1 MTIEQNTPE
10 PDLTPNPATIPPR
23 ESSEGDQHEERSSPG
38 AVTKRRNNPSLKIA
52 VNLLMVFVL
61 AILGMLIWQRF
72 LQNSAQA
79 VTASPEATN
88 AIAPTFTP
96 LAVTLDIAM
105 QPFSA
110 TEDSSLQNGILRRTD
125 YHTIIP
131 ERPSEAV
138 ITYTVQRDDTLFGIA
153 DTFGL
158 KPETI
163 LWGNFETLQDNPH
176 LLKPDQVLNILPID
190 GTYYKWNNNDNLGS
204 VANFFGVDPQNIL
217 EYPGNHAD
225 LTQLTG
231 QNSGFQPDQWL
242 IIPDGKR
249 AIKDW
254 GPPAITRSNAAAA
267 RYYGDGSCGATYEG
281 AVGTGTF
288 IWPAGS
294 HSISGYNYSGI
305 HPAIDIAGATG
316 DAVFA
321 SDSGVIVFSG
331 WSNFGYGYLVVI
343 DHGNGYQTAY
353 AHLSAISVGC
363 GQSVF
368 QGSAIG
374 AVGNTGNS
382 AGSHLHFELSYGGA
396 KLNPL
401 ENLR

>member
-1 MTIEQNTPE
+1 MENESTPE
-10 PDLTPNPATIPPR
+10 NTSSAPAVQKSNKALPV
-23 ESSEGDQHEERSSPG
+23 
-38 AVTKRRNNPSLKIA
+38 AA
-52 VNLLMVFVL
+52 NLLMIVVL
-61 AILGMLIWQRF
+61 VILAWLVWQRF
-72 LQNSAQA
+72 FQPSAQA
-79 VTASPEATN
+79 TGP
-88 AIAPTFTP
+88 APTLPTLSEQPTAQPARVDAESLVALSP
-96 LAVTLDIAM
+96 LAKTSPYLGN
-105 QPFSA
+105 
-110 TEDSSLQNGILRRTD
+110 EGIIRQTD
-125 YHTIIP
+125 VRTIIP
-131 ERPSEAV
+131 ERPRQEV
-138 ITYTVQRDDTLFGIA
+138 ITYTVQRDDTLFAIA
-153 DTFGL
+153 DAFGL

-190 GTYYKWNNNDNLGS
+190 GTYYQWNPNDNLGA
-204 VANFFGVDPQNIL
+204 VASFFGVDPESIL
-217 EYPGNHAD
+217 EYPGNNAD
-225 LTQLTG
+225 LTELDG
-231 QNSGFQPDQWL
+231 PNSGLQPEQW
-242 IIPDGKR
+242 IVVPGGKR

-267 RYYGDGSCGATYEG
+267 SYYGDGSCGATYEG

-288 IWPAGS
+288 IWPS
-294 HSISGYNYSGI
+294 VVRSISGYNYSGI

-316 DAVFA
+316 NAVFA
-321 SDSGVIVFSG
+321 SDSGVIVYSG

-353 AHLSAISVGC
+353 AHLSAINVGC

-368 QGSAIG
+368 QGSTIG

-382 AGSHLHFELSYGGA
+382 AGSHLHFELSYSGV

>member
-1 MTIEQNTPE
+1 MEKQANPE
-10 PDLTPNPATIPPR
+10 NIPSAPPK
-23 ESSEGDQHEERSSPG
+23 Q
-38 AVTKRRNNPSLKIA
+38 KRKNALPVA
-52 VNLLMVFVL
+52 ANLLMVGVL
-61 AILGMLIWQRF
+61 VILAWLVWQRF
-72 LQNSAQA
+72 LQPSAKA
-79 VTASPEATN
+79 VSPAPSLPALSEQPTAQ
-88 AIAPTFTP
+88 PTRANLQVALAP
-96 LAVTLDIAM
+96 LAKSSPYLDD
-105 QPFSA
+105 
-110 TEDSSLQNGILRRTD
+110 EGILRHTD
-125 YHTIIP
+125 VRTIIP
-131 ERPSEAV
+131 ERPRQDV
-138 ITYTVQRDDTLFGIA
+138 ITYTVQRDDTLFAIA
-153 DTFGL
+153 DAFGL

-190 GTYYKWNNNDNLGS
+190 GTYYQWNPNDNLGA
-204 VANFFGVDPQNIL
+204 VASFFGVDPESIL

-225 LTQLTG
+225 LTALDG
-231 QNSGFQPDQWL
+231 PNSGLQPGQWVVV
-242 IIPDGKR
+242 PEGKR

-267 RYYGDGSCGATYEG
+267 SYYGDGSCGATYEG

-288 IWPAGS
+288 IWPTVVR
-294 HSISGYNYSGI
+294 SISGYNYSGI

-316 DAVFA
+316 NAVFA
-321 SDSGVIVFSG
+321 SDSGVVVYSG

-353 AHLSAISVGC
+353 AHLSAINVGC

-368 QGSAIG
+368 QGSTIG

-382 AGSHLHFELSYGGA
+382 AGSHLHFELSYSGV

>member
-1 MTIEQNTPE
+1 MTAEQNALESNSTTNPLILPE
-10 PDLTPNPATIPPR
+10 GETSTDGSYEVKAATEP
-23 ESSEGDQHEERSSPG
+23 ESLRGENQ
-38 AVTKRRNNPSLKIA
+38 LMKIA
-52 VNLLMVFVL
+52 VNFLMVFVL
-61 AILGMLIWQRF
+61 AILGVLIWQRF
-72 LQNSAQA
+72 VQSSAQA
-79 VTASPEATN
+79 VAESPEATVSLK
-88 AIAPTFTP
+88 PTFTP
-96 LAVTLDIAM
+96 PAVNLEVAM
-105 QPFSA
+105 QPLSSA
-110 TEDSSLQNGILRRTD
+110 FASSMENGILRLTD

-131 ERPSEAV
+131 DRPSEEV

-153 DTFGL
+153 DTFGVE
-158 KPETI
+158 PETI

-176 LLKPDQVLNILPID
+176 LLKPEQVLNILPVD
-190 GTYYKWNNNDNLGS
+190 GTYYKWNNNDNLG
-204 VANFFGVDPQNIL
+204 AIAAFFGVDPQTIL
-217 EYPGNHAD
+217 EYPGNHVD
-225 LTQLTG
+225 LTQMNG

-242 IIPDGKR
+242 VIPNGKR

-267 RYYGDGSCGATYEG
+267 RYYGDGSCGAVYEG
-281 AVGTGTF
+281 AVGSGTF
-288 IWPAGS
+288 IWPTAS

-305 HPAIDIAGATG
+305 HPAVDIAGATG
-316 DAVFA
+316 DGVFA

-331 WSNFGYGYLVVI
+331 WSNYGYGYMIVI

-353 AHLSAISVGC
+353 AHLSAINVGC

-368 QGSAIG
+368 QGGAIG

-401 ENLR
+401 ENFR